1 MKKNKDKIKMIDC
14 SLCKESIVSNNKLY
28 CTLKIKDNE
37 LTIYSQVTKVTNCN
51 FIRYIN
57 KHDLSL
63 N

>member
-1 MKKNKDKIKMIDC
+1 MKNNKDKIKMIDC
-14 SLCKESIVSNNKLY
+14 SKCKQSIVSNNKLH
-28 CTLKIKDNE
+28 CALRIKDK
-37 LTIYSQVTKVTNCN
+37 TPTPYSQVTKVTDCS

>member
-1 MKKNKDKIKMIDC
+1 MKKDKKTNTIDC
-14 SLCKESIVSNNKLY
+14 SLCKQSIVSNNKLH
-28 CTLKIKDNE
+28 CTLRIKDNE
-37 LTIYSQVTKVTNCN
+37 LTIYSQVIKVTDCN